1 MKTTTHYRTCNLCE
15 AMCGLKITLTDDTIS
30 KIEGDKEDTF
40 SRGHICPKAYG
51 LKDIYEDTDRLKTPL
66 RKNNSGQWEEVS
78 WEAAYEIVVSKIK
91 ETQANFGNDA
101 IGVYQGNPSIHNL
114 GTMLYAPSFF
124 KQLQTKNN
132 FSATSTDQ
140 LPHHFASWLM
150 FGHPLLIPIPDID
163 RTDFMLIIGGNP
175 LASNGSMMSVPDVGN
190 RLRDIQKRGGK
201 FMVID
206 PRKTETALKA
216 DKHLFIRP
224 GTDVYFLLAF
234 IHVLFSTDKV
244 DLKAAEKYTV
254 GVDKLRDLTVD
265 YTPRKV
271 AEITGISVDDI
282 FALVTEFTNA
292 KTAVCYGRIGV
303 STQAFGGVCQW
314 LINAINVL
322 TGNCD
327 AEGGTMFTLP
337 AIDFV
342 GHAKPKNRFN
352 RWQSRVRKFP
362 EFIGELPVACLAEEI
377 LTPGDGQIKMMFTSC
392 GNPVLSTPNGGQL
405 DKAFEKLDFY
415 VAFDIYLNETT
426 RHADLILPPATGL
439 ENSHYDMT
447 FHNLAVRNTTK
458 YSPRLFEKSEG
469 AKYDWEI
476 FQELSCLLSGGNL
489 ADFTPEQ
496 PEEKLKMGM
505 KFGSYGLDFEEIKN
519 VVHGVDLGALKPQ
532 FPARL
537 KTPDQTLD
545 LAPELLVNELLRV
558 EENMDKLSLGEGEFL
573 LIGRRHL
580 RDNNSWMHNVNQ
592 LMKGRNRCTLQM
604 NAEDAAKMQLLD
616 NQLVDVQSRVGKV
629 TLPVEINDLMMPHV
643 VSMPHGYGHGKKGTK
658 MAVANQFTGVSIND
672 LTDDLVID
680 ELTGNAAFSNVKV
693 KVAQTL
699 ANG

>member
-1 MKTTTHYRTCNLCE
+1 MKTFTHFRTCNLCE
-15 AMCGLKITLTDDTIS
+15 AMCGLKISVENNIVVR
-30 KIEGDKEDTF
+30 IEGDKEDEF
-40 SRGHICPKAYG
+40 SRGHICPKAFA
-51 LKDIYEDTDRLKTPL
+51 LKDIYEDKDRLKTPL
-66 RKNNSGQWEEVS
+66 RKNNLGEWEKIS
-78 WEAAYEIVVSKIK
+78 WEAAYETVVSKIK
-91 ETQANFGNDA
+91 ETQANYGNDA

-114 GTMLYAPSFF
+114 GTMLYGPGFF
-124 KQLQTKNN
+124 KTLRFKNN

-175 LASNGSMMSVPDVGN
+175 LASNGSMMSVPDVAN
-190 RLRDIQKRGGK
+190 RLRAIQKRGGK
-201 FMVID
+201 FVVID
-206 PRKTETALKA
+206 PRKTETAVKA

-224 GTDVYFLLAF
+224 ATDVYLLLTF
-234 IHVLFSTDKV
+234 IHILFSSGKV
-244 DLKAAEKYTV
+244 DLKITEDYTD
-254 GVDKLRDLTVD
+254 GVEKLRDLTVD
-265 YTPRKV
+265 YTPRRV
-271 AEITGISVDDI
+271 TEITGITVDQI
-282 FALVTEFTNA
+282 YELVEEFTNA
-292 KTAVCYGRIGV
+292 NTAVCYGRIGV

-327 AEGGTMFTLP
+327 AEGGAMFTLP

-342 GHAKPKNRFN
+342 GHAKPKNRHD

-362 EFIGELPVACLAEEI
+362 EFISELPVAVLAEEI
-377 LTPGDGQIKMMFTSC
+377 LTEGKGQIKMMFTSC

-405 DKAFEKLDFY
+405 DQAFEKLDFY

-458 YSPRLFEKSEG
+458 YSPRLFEKSDG

-489 ADFTPEQ
+489 ADFTPEE

-505 KFGSYGLDFEEIKN
+505 KFGTYGLDFEEIKN
-519 VVHGVDLGALKPQ
+519 ADHGVDLGAMRPQ
-532 FPARL
+532 FPQRL
-537 KTPDQTLD
+537 VSENKRIDLSPD
-545 LAPELLVNELLRV
+545 LLVKDLIRV
-558 EENMDKLSLGEGEFL
+558 KENMEKLTLINGEFL

-580 RDNNSWMHNVNQ
+580 RDNNSWMHNSKQ
-592 LMKGRNRCTLQM
+592 LMKGRNRCTVQM
-604 NAEDAAKMQLLD
+604 NPDDAKVMQLID
-616 NQLVDVQSRVGKV
+616 KQIIKIESRVGKV
-629 TLPVEINDLMMPHV
+629 EVPLEITNDMMPGV
-643 VSMPHGYGHGKKGTK
+643 ICLPHGYGHGKKGTQLN
-658 MAVANQFTGVSIND
+658 VANQFAGVSIND

-680 ELTGNAAFSNVKV
+680 ELTGNAAFSNVIVTV
-693 KVAQTL
+693 KA
-699 ANG
+699 A

>member
-1 MKTTTHYRTCNLCE
+1 MQTLTHYRTCNLCE
-15 AMCGLKITLTDDTIS
+15 AMCGLKITVTDNTVT
-30 KIEGDKEDTF
+30 KIEGDKEDEF

-51 LKDIYEDTDRLKTPL
+51 LKDIYEDKDRLKKPL
-66 RKNNSGQWEEVS
+66 RKTESGEWEEVS
-78 WEAAYEIVVSKIK
+78 WESAYQTIVSKIK
-91 ETQANFGNDA
+91 ETQANFGDDA

-114 GTMLYAPSFF
+114 GTMLYGPGFF
-124 KQLQTKNN
+124 KTLRTKNN
-132 FSATSTDQ
+132 YSATSTDQ

-175 LASNGSMMSVPDVGN
+175 LASNGSMMSVPDVAN

-201 FMVID
+201 FVVID
-206 PRKTETALKA
+206 PRKTETAVKA
-216 DKHLFIRP
+216 DRHLFVRP
-224 GTDVYFLLAF
+224 GTDVYLLLSF
-234 IHVLFSTDKV
+234 IHILFSTDKV
-244 DLKAAEKYTV
+244 NLKMTDSYTV
-254 GVDKLRDLTVD
+254 GVDKLRELTAD

-271 AEITGISVDDI
+271 ADITGVSEDDI
-282 FALVTEFTNA
+282 YELVGEFTNA
-292 KTAVCYGRIGV
+292 KSAVCYGRVGV
-303 STQAFGGVCQW
+303 STQSFGGVCQW

-327 AEGGTMFTLP
+327 AEGGAMFTLP
-337 AIDFV
+337 AVDFV
-342 GHAKPKNRFN
+342 GHAKPKNRHN

-362 EFIGELPVACLAEEI
+362 EFISELPVACLAEEI
-377 LTPGDGQIKMMFTSC
+377 LTEGEGQIKMMFTSC

-405 DKAFEKLDFY
+405 NKAFEQLDFY

-426 RHADLILPPATGL
+426 RHADIILPPATGL

-458 YSPRLFEKSEG
+458 YSPQLFEKSEG

-476 FQELSCLLSGGNL
+476 YQELNCLLSGGDL
-489 ADFTPEQ
+489 EGFIPEK

-505 KFGSYGLDFEEIKN
+505 KFGPYGLDFEEVKN
-519 VVHGVDLGALKPQ
+519 AVHGIDLGAMKSQ
-532 FPARL
+532 FPKRL
-537 KTPDQTLD
+537 VSENKEIDLSPD
-545 LAPELLVNELLRV
+545 LLVNDLQRV
-558 EENMDKLSLGEGEFL
+558 RDSFDDLTKKTDSFL

-580 RDNNSWMHNVNQ
+580 RDNNSWMHNSEQ

-604 NAEDAAKMQLLD
+604 NPDDAAILQLID
-616 NQLVDVQSRVGKV
+616 KQSINVKSRVGEVELPLEV
-629 TLPVEINDLMMPHV
+629 TNNMMPGV
-643 VSMPHGYGHGKKGTK
+643 VCMPHGYGHGKKGVQLG
-658 MAVANQFTGVSIND
+658 VANKHAGVSIND

-693 KVAQTL
+693 TVKA
-699 ANG
+699 A